1 MCPAEAPD
9 FLCFSPVLG
18 SRLPSPCSAN
28 PFRLHGGL
36 LLYCPCEGGSP
47 PGKNKPLAGIS
58 APHLSH
64 TMAILPPHVQNRSSV
79 AVQAE
84 ERSGPIMETE
94 LADKLGK
101 SPSAAVSKDLA
112 TAAMLMT
119 IEASRT
125 SLVTRID
132 TLPLECGLMWQDLDK
147 ICGRLGS
154 AEIHISDVEDSTST
168 HNRSDDAENRL
179 CRNNV
184 RMVGLPEGVK
194 GVNPAT
200 FAEAFLK

>member
-1 MCPAEAPD
+1 
-9 FLCFSPVLG
+9 
-18 SRLPSPCSAN
+18 
-28 PFRLHGGL
+28 
-36 LLYCPCEGGSP
+36 
-47 PGKNKPLAGIS
+47 
-58 APHLSH
+58 
-64 TMAILPPHVQNRSSV
+64 
-79 AVQAE
+79 
-84 ERSGPIMETE
+84 METE